1 MKKFN
6 MNSDSA
12 LKFISV
18 FFAICLWFYVVQV
31 ENPDVERTIKNVP
44 VVFAGQE
51 ELADKKLITLND
63 NEQTV
68 DIKIQ
73 GSRKYV
79 MDTNSKNLIVRADV
93 SSISSIGNHPVV
105 VSVVAPYADV
115 QIVDK
120 NPASL
125 MIEVDQLVSVEK
137 PVSINFKGSPRSSYA
152 VGNLTASPEKVTVT
166 GPKTI
171 VDSVQS
177 VAATVDVSGKNADV
191 VATLPFV
198 AVGTN
203 NTEIDTHLLT
213 YSVEQVEV
221 HAEIL
226 KTKTVPLQAVFS
238 DALRH
243 KASELQLDEGS
254 IRQIKIAGVQSVIE
268 NVTVIRTKPIT
279 SSALGADNEAT
290 VELVLPPG
298 VRSVDGEKFTL
309 RFVKKEAE

>member
-12 LKFISV
+12 LKI
-18 FFAICLWFYVVQV
+18 FAVLIAIGLWFYVVQV

-51 ELADKKLITLND
+51 ELAEKSLIMLND

-68 DIKIQ
+68 DIKIS

-93 SSISSIGNHPVV
+93 SGISSIGNHPVV
-105 VSVVAPYADV
+105 VSVVTPYAGV
-115 QIVDK
+115 QIVSK

-137 PVSINFKGSPRSSYA
+137 PVSIAFKGSPRSSYA
-152 VGNLTASPEKVTVT
+152 VGNLTATPETVTVT

-177 VAATVDVSGKNADV
+177 VSATVDVSGKNADV

-213 YSVEQVEV
+213 YSEEQVEV

-226 KTKTVPLQAVFS
+226 KTKTVPLQVVFS

-243 KASELQLDEGS
+243 KADTLELDEGS
-254 IRQIKIAGVQSVIE
+254 VRQIKIAGVQSVIE
-268 NVTVIRTKPIT
+268 SVTAIRTKPIT
-279 SSALGADNEAT
+279 PSAMGNDNEAT
-290 VELVLPPG
+290 VELVLPTG

-309 RFVKKEAE
+309 RFVEKETE